1 MKALLSTAAGGPETL
16 VVQDIEAP
24 LPGPGEVR
32 IKVAGCAI
40 NFPDAL
46 IIRDMYQFRPERPF
60 SPGGEVAGLI
70 DAIGDGVEGWAVDD
84 RAAIISIHGGLREQ
98 AVVPAAKLFRVP
110 EGIDLAEAAAMPMT
124 YVTALYALRH
134 RGNIAAGDTLLVLGA
149 AGGVGLAAVELGKV
163 LGARVVGAVS
173 SEEKAVAVRA
183 AGADEVVIYPHAPF
197 DKDQTRALAEQF
209 KAACGPAG
217 AQVVMDNV
225 GGDYSE
231 PALRAIG
238 WEGRFLVV
246 GFPAGIARMPLNLTL
261 LKSCDVRGVFLG
273 AFLDKQPEAA
283 SAMAGELFGYW
294 RDGRIAP
301 KISGVYPLERAGEAI
316 AELASR
322 RAIGK
327 LLVRMDA

>member
-163 LGARVVGAVS
+163 LGARVVGTVS
-173 SEEKAVAVRA
+173 KIGRA
-183 AGADEVVIYPHAPF
+183 HV
-197 DKDQTRALAEQF
+197 
-209 KAACGPAG
+209 
-217 AQVVMDNV
+217 
-225 GGDYSE
+225 
-231 PALRAIG
+231 
-238 WEGRFLVV
+238 
-246 GFPAGIARMPLNLTL
+246 
-261 LKSCDVRGVFLG
+261 
-273 AFLDKQPEAA
+273 
-283 SAMAGELFGYW
+283 
-294 RDGRIAP
+294 
-301 KISGVYPLERAGEAI
+301 
-316 AELASR
+316 
-322 RAIGK
+322 
-327 LLVRMDA
+327 